1 MGSECDDFDIYLAS
15 RSPRRRELL
24 EQVAIRYRLV
34 DSEIPEIPEVGE
46 KPVDFVLRM
55 AREKAH
61 AGKGLIDSCQ
71 DKPVLGADTAVV
83 VNNEILGKPND
94 RQHGLDMLALL
105 SGKTHQVMTAVA
117 LLHADEIKTEVN
129 ISQVTFRKLS
139 QGEGEDYWR
148 TGEPVDK
155 AGAYAIQGRAAMFI
169 ANLEGSYS
177 GVVGLPLFETIK
189 LLKEC
194 GIKP

>member
-1 MGSECDDFDIYLAS
+1 MGSDCDDFDIFLAS

-24 EQVAIRYRLV
+24 AQVGIRYRLV
-34 DSEIPEIPEVGE
+34 DSEIQEIPGPDE

-83 VNNEILGKPND
+83 VNNEILGKPSD
-94 RQHGLDMLALL
+94 RQHGLDMLARL

-117 LLHADEIKTEVN
+117 LLHAGDTRTRVN
-129 ISQVTFRKLS
+129 ISQVTFRKLNL
-139 QGEGEDYWR
+139 GECEDYWQ

-155 AGAYAIQGRAAMFI
+155 AGAYAIQGRAAVFI
-169 ANLEGSYS
+169 TNLEGSYS
-177 GVVGLPLFETIK
+177 GVMGLPLYETTE